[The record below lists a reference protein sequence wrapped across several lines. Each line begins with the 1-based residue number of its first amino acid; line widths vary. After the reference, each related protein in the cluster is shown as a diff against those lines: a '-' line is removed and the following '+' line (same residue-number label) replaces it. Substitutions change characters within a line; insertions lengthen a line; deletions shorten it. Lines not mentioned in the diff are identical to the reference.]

1 MVKIVTALNSFA
13 SEPEAPAPSSEEIF
27 VLSASQLQDIIAQAI
42 ERAAAPVRQEV
53 LDLERRID
61 ALEKRGAVSGVG
73 ERTPQNERIDLDNL
87 LQVVQALRVE
97 NTALKHELETFQEI
111 TARERA
117 YDRQRLAKLETP
129 SKAPGDTELSRAE
142 KIAKYLKDRPDRR
155 ATFETLKGHLGVDS
169 VRLNEALK
177 ALMTLNPG
185 RFGIARLPG
194 DRRKKT
200 IIMLSK

>member
-1 MVKIVTALNSFA
+1 MIKAAAALNSFA
-13 SEPEAPAPSSEEIF
+13 SEPEAPVPSSEEIF
-27 VLSASQLQDIIAQAI
+27 VLSASQLQEIITQAI
-42 ERAAAPVRQEV
+42 ERAAAPIRQV
-53 LDLERRID
+53 VQDLERRID
-61 ALEKRGAVSGVG
+61 ALEEGTGSGVG
-73 ERTPQNERIDLDNL
+73 ERCPQNGRICPDMLI
-87 LQVVQALRVE
+87 QVVQDLREDNV
-97 NTALKHELETFQEI
+97 ALKCELESFQEI

-117 YDRQRLAKLETP
+117 YDRQRLAKIENQ

-194 DRRKKT
+194 DKRRKAL
-200 IIMLSK
+200 IMLPK